1 VLPIVNFRVKAAGS
15 DETALAAAN
24 ARVVD
29 SVTRDGCRWISET
42 RVNGKS
48 VLRMMVISYLTDERS
63 LEGLQQ
69 ALAEAA

>member
-1 VLPIVNFRVKAAGS
+1 MKFTKLAA
-15 DETALAAAN
+15 ALAAAH

-29 SVTRDGCRWISET
+29 AVTRDGRRWISET

-48 VLRMMVISYLTDERS
+48 VLRMMVISYLTDEHS

-69 ALAEAA
+69 ALAQVA